1 MKEKV
6 QIPATLF
13 CQMALYI
20 MDHEDISDS
29 RYQMIKAGID
39 RKMEAM
45 QRHELYTMYK
55 SANMFEEKETARQK
69 YLDAAGISPSF
80 RW

>member
-13 CQMALYI
+13 YQMALYI

-29 RYQMIKAGID
+29 RYQMIMAGID

-45 QRHELYTMYK
+45 HRHELYTIYK
-55 SANMFEEKETARQK
+55 SANTFEEKEAARQK
-69 YLDAAGISPSF
+69 YLHTAGITSSF

>member
-6 QIPATLF
+6 QIPATL
-13 CQMALYI
+13 CGQMVLYI

-29 RYQMIKAGID
+29 RYQAIMTGID
-39 RKMEAM
+39 RKMKAIH
-45 QRHELYTMYK
+45 RHELYTMYK
-55 SANMFEEKETARQK
+55 SANTFEEKEAARQK
-69 YLDAAGISPSF
+69 YLHTVGITSSF